1 MSADDGDEFF
11 RASPFAASSSSSAET
26 RASRV
31 AASAAS
37 DALAD
42 VNASSAANRR
52 SCSMACSRSVWK
64 CARSSSKNDASS
76 RADASRSA
84 SAASSSVTRRRKP
97 FIATRRDASAWDASS
112 LRCSLRCALRA
123 TRSASCAARWFPS
136 RASPKARLAVGAAW
150 RARLSSGT
158 RTRPVPMRP
167 RVAGWGPEK
176 SGVGCA
182 PERRISARARARGRP
197 SRGTRP
203 RGGVARDARRWRRGR
218 TRAGRRDE
226 FRTSRGRG
234 TTRGKLVGE
243 RGAGDPQE
251 MVLRER
257 IDIERDRSLGA
268 RSGRLGGGECEGNA
282 AGGAVAE
289 RGGSILARLGKLG
302 RGRGSAGDAHLDGPV
317 VQLRR
322 CRRAHARRR
331 HRSARVV
338 GARAACAVVARW
350 DHRKGVSD
358 TTATAKQPKRVG
370 QRGTTLRPLLGT
382 DLAQPGAQS
391 ETRRG
396 GATGPATRL

>member
-1 MSADDGDEFF
+1 MASATVLGDE
-11 RASPFAASSSSSAET
+11 
-26 RASRV
+26 
-31 AASAAS
+31 
-37 DALAD
+37 
-42 VNASSAANRR
+42 
-52 SCSMACSRSVWK
+52 
-64 CARSSSKNDASS
+64 
-76 RADASRSA
+76 DASRA
-84 SAASSSVTRRRKP
+84 HAAEGGGLGAGEERGGVRAGEAHLRVARALAGDRRAELVREGV
-97 FIATRRDASAWDASS
+97 
-112 LRCSLRCALRA
+112 LRA
-123 TRSASCAARWFPS
+123 T
-136 RASPKARLAVGAAW
+136 LAGGVVDVLG
-150 RARLSSGT
+150 
-158 RTRPVPMRP
+158 
-167 RVAGWGPEK
+167 RVVAT
-176 SGVGCA
+176 SF
-182 PERRISARARARGRP
+182 GR
-197 SRGTRP
+197 
-203 RGGVARDARRWRRGR
+203 RGGEGPP
-218 TRAGRRDE
+218 G
-226 FRTSRGRG
+226 
-234 TTRGKLVGE
+234 GKLVGE

>member
-1 MSADDGDEFF
+1 MFDGVLEIRLEMRALLLEERRFESRRRFGRLGERRLEFGDATTQAFHRHATGRLGVGRLLSSLLFALRFAGDALGVVRREVVSVQSVPEGAARGGGGMASATVLGDE
-11 RASPFAASSSSSAET
+11 
-26 RASRV
+26 
-31 AASAAS
+31 
-37 DALAD
+37 
-42 VNASSAANRR
+42 
-52 SCSMACSRSVWK
+52 
-64 CARSSSKNDASS
+64 
-76 RADASRSA
+76 DASRA
-84 SAASSSVTRRRKP
+84 HAAEGGGLGAGEERGGVRAGEAHLRVARALAGDRRAELVREGV
-97 FIATRRDASAWDASS
+97 
-112 LRCSLRCALRA
+112 LRA
-123 TRSASCAARWFPS
+123 T
-136 RASPKARLAVGAAW
+136 LAGGVVDVLG
-150 RARLSSGT
+150 
-158 RTRPVPMRP
+158 
-167 RVAGWGPEK
+167 RVVAT
-176 SGVGCA
+176 SF
-182 PERRISARARARGRP
+182 GR
-197 SRGTRP
+197 
-203 RGGVARDARRWRRGR
+203 RGGEGPP
-218 TRAGRRDE
+218 G
-226 FRTSRGRG
+226 
-234 TTRGKLVGE
+234 GKLVGE